1 MAPLLPPEL
10 ARGDASFSPT
20 LRGIQ
25 AGPAANAVPLTTG
38 MGEERQMTAEPRP
51 VTGSAVT
58 SANPHSAPPAA
69 WPNGREA
76 LEDAIL
82 LLLLIA
88 AVPAVIL
95 LLASPFMVLR
105 YLASLVGP
113 HL

>member
-1 MAPLLPPEL
+1 MAPL
-10 ARGDASFSPT
+10 
-20 LRGIQ
+20 
-25 AGPAANAVPLTTG
+25 
-38 MGEERQMTAEPRP
+38 
-51 VTGSAVT
+51 VTGSEVT
-58 SANPHSAPPAA
+58 SGNPPVPPAA

-76 LEDAIL
+76 LEDVVL

>member
-10 ARGDASFSPT
+10 ASGDAFSPA
-20 LRGIQ
+20 LRGMQ
-25 AGPAANAVPLTTG
+25 AGPATNAVPLPTG
-38 MGEERQMTAEPRP
+38 INEDRQMTAEPRP
-51 VTGSAVT
+51 VTGGAVT
-58 SANPHSAPPAA
+58 SGNPHSAPPAA

-76 LEDAIL
+76 LEDVIL